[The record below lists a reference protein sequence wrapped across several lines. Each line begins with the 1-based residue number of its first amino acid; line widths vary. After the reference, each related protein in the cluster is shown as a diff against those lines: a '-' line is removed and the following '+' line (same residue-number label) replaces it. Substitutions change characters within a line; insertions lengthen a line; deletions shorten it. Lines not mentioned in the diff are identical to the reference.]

1 MVTET
6 PALKLKG
13 HLLIAMP
20 GMADERFAK
29 TVIFIASHDSTGSM
43 GFVLNQPVVEPTFSD
58 ILEELEMKSALD
70 NIQRLDRKIPVFRGG
85 PVEQGRGFVIHSL
98 EASTRSSARVGD
110 LCAVTATL
118 DILKAMSGEKPPAQS
133 RMMLGYSGWSAGQL
147 EGEIA
152 QNGWLTTK
160 ATREIIFAQSAD
172 AQYDMALGLLGIS
185 QATLSASAGRA

>member
-1 MVTET
+1 MAKNQT
-6 PALKLKG
+6 ALKLKG

-29 TVIFIASHDSTGSM
+29 TVIFIVSHDETGSM

-58 ILEELEMKSALD
+58 ILDELKMKAALE
-70 NIQRLDRKIPVFRGG
+70 NLRRLKREIPVFRGG

-98 EASTRSSARVGD
+98 EASTKSSARVDD

-118 DILKAMSGEKPPAQS
+118 DILKTMSGERPPAQS

-147 EGEIA
+147 ENEIA

-160 ATREIIFAQSAD
+160 ATREIIFAESPK